1 MQEAQ
6 AATRRAEA
14 APFEV
19 GLDFATSIA
28 GPMAGGIA
36 GIAEFTQAAPQ
47 RLLEKLGLD
56 VGGLTG
62 EESAARI
69 EALREGV
76 KDALNYEPTSE
87 IGREMSQ
94 KAQEGIA
101 SLLEPVVE
109 DARPEVQK
117 LLDYIR
123 AEEQKYTPLGM
134 LYRGGKYA
142 YEDLFGEAEREAL
155 KSAMDVAL

>member
-1 MQEAQ
+1 MQEAR
-6 AATRRAEA
+6 AATLQAEG

-19 GLDFATSIA
+19 ALDAATAIGAPIVGGLA
-28 GPMAGGIA
+28 GL
-36 GIAEFTQAAPQ
+36 AEFTQ
-47 RLLEKLGLD
+47 GLPRRIAGD
-56 VGGLTG
+56 LTG

-69 EALREGV
+69 KALREGV
-76 KDALNYEPTSE
+76 SSALNYEPTSE

-94 KAQEGIA
+94 KAQEGIV

-134 LYRGGKYA
+134 LYRGGKFA

>member
-1 MQEAQ
+1 MQEAR
-6 AATRRAEA
+6 AATLQAEA

-19 GLDFATSIA
+19 GLDFATSIV

-36 GIAEFTQAAPQ
+36 GIAEFTQ
-47 RLLEKLGLD
+47 GLPRRIIGD
-56 VGGLTG
+56 LTG

-69 EALREGV
+69 DATNELV
-76 KDALNYEPTSE
+76 KEALNYEPTSE
-87 IGREMSQ
+87 LGREMSQ

-109 DARPEVQK
+109 DARTEFPK

-134 LYRGGKYA
+134 LYRGGKFA